1 MLHVAFRPTGRGHKI
16 KIMNKHICKYC
27 GIETVENDLYCY
39 KNNEISMEDY
49 KVNMI
54 ALEHY
59 PKDIVET
66 SKGCWDDLNEQ
77 DRNNFIKGYKQ
88 AIDDLLSCQKAIPNE
103 AKEYSKQFKTQVS
116 FEGMENIETD
126 FINGS
131 KKLIE
136 LFINRVVSV
145 ENGL

>member
-1 MLHVAFRPTGRGHKI
+1 
-16 KIMNKHICKYC
+16 MNKHICKYC
-27 GIETVENDLYCY
+27 GTETVDNDLYCY

-49 KVNMI
+49 KVNLI

-77 DRNNFIKGYKQ
+77 DRNHFIEGYKQ
-88 AIDDLLSCQKAIPNE
+88 AMDDLLSYQKAIPNE

-116 FEGMENIETD
+116 FEGIENNYIMNIQLKNLKNIETD
-126 FINGS
+126 FINGA

-136 LFINRVVSV
+136 LFV
-145 ENGL
+145 LK